1 MRQTRVV
8 ERRDDG
14 LAGAGCGDDQVAVP
28 VVQLALELEPVQDH
42 LLMRVGTDLQAAHGK
57 GDRAPVLRA
66 RRDRERLVEPLGVGL
81 RVVVD
86 EGAVGPVRVE
96 GGLELGEQLGSVR
109 AREFHVPLQAVQ
121 QSGPA
126 QVRRADVGRAV
137 ARGAPE
143 QPGLGV
149 QPGRPRLVVDLDL
162 RPEVAHQP
170 VQRGVVRRTHVRR
183 GDVTRSGTPR
193 ARRSSSSASSTRSP
207 YHFTKAHSNST
218 PSAVASSARSSEP
231 SLGSDLALVRSAGR
245 DSGTAGRVCSSRHT
259 PGCSCWA
266 AASSCCGPGS
276 TTSPSS
282 CASRRLTA
290 ATRSPAGSRSSA
302 CVVRRPTKSPST
314 SACSVSSTGRIV
326 VRNPCR
332 RSARASVSRDS

>member
-1 MRQTRVV
+1 MVELIDDDHVEVLRRELLHAVRREALHAREDVAPPLRSLTADVQLAEGAVGQHLPVGPQRLLQDLLSVGDEQQRRAMRQTRVV

-183 GDVTRSGTPR
+183 GDDPQRH
-193 ARRSSSSASSTRSP
+193 SSSPQVQQLGLEHPEPVPLHEGAQQVHAVRGRQFRPQLGAQLGIRPRVGQERRTRQ
-207 YHFTKAHSNST
+207 
-218 PSAVASSARSSEP
+218 R
-231 SLGSDLALVRSAGR
+231 
-245 DSGTAGRVCSSRHT
+245 
-259 PGCSCWA
+259 
-266 AASSCCGPGS
+266 
-276 TTSPSS
+276 
-282 CASRRLTA
+282 
-290 ATRSPAGSRSSA
+290 
-302 CVVRRPTKSPST
+302 
-314 SACSVSSTGRIV
+314 
-326 VRNPCR
+326 
-332 RSARASVSRDS
+332 